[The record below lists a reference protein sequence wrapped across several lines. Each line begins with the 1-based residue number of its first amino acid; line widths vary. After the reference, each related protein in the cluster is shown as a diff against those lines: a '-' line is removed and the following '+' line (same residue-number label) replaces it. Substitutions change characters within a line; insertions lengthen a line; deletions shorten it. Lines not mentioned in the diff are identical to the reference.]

1 MPEQITPQEQIL
13 TPEKSAEELYLDALE
28 KKRDTLLAFHTMN
41 SFRRGKEPGEMS
53 PEEIEKY
60 KTLREEWRSKKE
72 TSFGVWDT
80 LTEDKQQEF
89 AAMGSRLYDVQA
101 KLTLLRK
108 PKEEVPAS
116 EAAVPPATE
125 EVKEPAQ
132 KEPTQEEAPVVLPES
147 AEAEE
152 KAEVEAE
159 KESAQPVPEKPESA
173 LSLADV
179 DDYIAR
185 LENSSPQPLL
195 AIEAWK
201 AKRNELKER
210 QEAETNPD
218 QTPPKGFMQRVRDVF
233 DKTKESVMGANR
245 ISGGSE
251 TVESRMNSLGL
262 REIPSTSEAAAQPE
276 AEPKM
281 PTKWG
286 WFKERAKG
294 VWNFGIWEFHQA
306 ERFRSKTREVANEA
320 KALATL
326 IQEERDM
333 TPEAAE
339 KEAWEIVDELKSK
352 GLDIS
357 APEFYQVSSEISEE
371 KRKKNDEEREYIVMT
386 ASNRLLDELPKY
398 RGEAGQDV
406 LTEENKLKFQAD
418 LRMQLDKLRDGFMKQ
433 YTVDLAEVMRR
444 NLDENWWRRY
454 IWGTAEAALG
464 FAGVKFLTV
473 KAADW
478 WAAAKMAKAAEGA
491 EAAKDFVMQGMNEN
505 VWHTLDQMAQNGPKH
520 LNLDPV
526 ELKSLAQKVL
536 ETNGM
541 FEPEWTNS
549 LTEGLRNSRALPQGL
564 PLKIPTEVM
573 AFLGY

>member
-1 MPEQITPQEQIL
+1 MAERISPTERPVS
-13 TPEKSAEELYLDALE
+13 PEKSREEVYAEALRT
-28 KKRDTLLAFHTMN
+28 KRDVLSSHHAMDSL
-41 SFRRGKEPGEMS
+41 RREVNERIDEMS
-53 PEEIEKY
+53 DEEFKQDPEVAKY
-60 KTLREEWRSKKE
+60 GKVSKEYNKRRKLFLDSLE
-72 TSFGVWDT
+72 GLSD
-80 LTEDKQQEF
+80 EDKEKI
-89 AAMGSRLYDVQA
+89 GG
-101 KLTLLRK
+101 LTSLTKVEVELSSLAG
-108 PKEEVPAS
+108 EE
-116 EAAVPPATE
+116 E
-125 EVKEPAQ
+125 EER
-132 KEPTQEEAPVVLPES
+132 PES
-147 AEAEE
+147 LKQTVFEKSERDITADEVNNMIEYSQRTGRLLELAYWEAKKQELEEREDAEA
-152 KAEVEAE
+152 
-159 KESAQPVPEKPESA
+159 S
-173 LSLADV
+173 
-179 DDYIAR
+179 
-185 LENSSPQPLL
+185 
-195 AIEAWK
+195 
-201 AKRNELKER
+201 
-210 QEAETNPD
+210 PD
-218 QTPPKGFMQRVRDVF
+218 QTPPKGFVQRVKSAFAKPEEV
-233 DKTKESVMGANR
+233 SA
-245 ISGGSE
+245 
-251 TVESRMNSLGL
+251 
-262 REIPSTSEAAAQPE
+262 E
-276 AEPKM
+276 AEPKK

-339 KEAWEIVDELKSK
+339 KEAWEIVDELNSK

-357 APEFYQVSSEISEE
+357 APEFYPVASEISEE
-371 KRKKNDEEREYIVMT
+371 KRKENDEEIEYIITT
-386 ASNRLLDELPKY
+386 ASSELLDKLQKY

-406 LTEENKLKFQAD
+406 LTEENKKAFQED
-418 LRMQLDKLRDGFMKQ
+418 LRAQLNKSRDGFLKQ

-520 LNLDPV
+520 LNLDPA

-541 FEPEWTNS
+541 FESEWTNS
-549 LTEGLRNSRALPQGL
+549 LTEGLRSSRALPQGL

-573 AFLGY
+573 AFLG